1 MKKYKKKQPSSSSQ
15 FNILFTWISLLIL
28 FTGCSQINISDKT
41 PLPNSISYVKTIHLP
56 ISPRKIRYCSLT
68 NTFLA
73 LDNIKSY
80 IYRIDMQGK
89 ITQRIGEFG
98 FEKGQFVH
106 ISDIAVDDFGN
117 IFVVDDVENLIIQ
130 FDEFGQYV
138 NSFEPIN
145 VSEPELIAV
154 QNTGEI
160 LVYDSN
166 ANQVVCFSKTNNIR
180 FRFGKFELVDPF
192 KIAVSMDVTYIAD
205 HATNSVFMIDT
216 FGGLLSEIESE
227 HPLIDIS
234 ATKSFYYLID
244 NRTNLFAARKTSTQL
259 FDLGLLN
266 TLVPL
271 KTISAIV
278 TLKSQIAVLDST
290 TLVIFQLVTN

>member
-1 MKKYKKKQPSSSSQ
+1 MLFVCISLP
-15 FNILFTWISLLIL
+15 ILLFTS
-28 FTGCSQINISDKT
+28 CSQMSISEKT
-41 PLPNSISYVKTIHLP
+41 PFPNSVSYMKTIHLP
-56 ISPRKIRYCSLT
+56 ISPRKIRYCSYT

-73 LDNIKSY
+73 IDDIKNY
-80 IYRIDMQGK
+80 IYRIDIQGK

-106 ISDIAVDDFGN
+106 ISDIAVNDFGN

-130 FDEFGQYV
+130 FDELGQYV
-138 NSFEPIN
+138 NSFEPMD

-166 ANQVVCFSKTNNIR
+166 ANQVVCFSRANNIR

-192 KIAVSMDVTYIAD
+192 KIAPSMNVNYIAD
-205 HATNSVFMIDT
+205 HGTNSVFLIDT
-216 FGGLLSEIESE
+216 FGGLLSEINVEY
-227 HPLIDIS
+227 PLIDIS
-234 ATKSFYYLID
+234 TSKSIYFIID
-244 NRTNLFAARKTSTQL
+244 NRTNLFIARKTSDQL
-259 FDLGLLN
+259 LELGPLN
-266 TLVPL
+266 ILAPL
-271 KTISAIV
+271 KNIKAIV
-278 TLKSQIAVLDST
+278 ALQSQIAVLDST

>member
-1 MKKYKKKQPSSSSQ
+1 MS
-15 FNILFTWISLLIL
+15 ISE
-28 FTGCSQINISDKT
+28 KT
-41 PLPNSISYVKTIHLP
+41 PFPNSVSYMKTIHLP
-56 ISPRKIRYCSLT
+56 ISPRKIRYCSYT

-73 LDNIKSY
+73 IDDIKNY
-80 IYRIDMQGK
+80 IYRIDIQGK

-106 ISDIAVDDFGN
+106 ISDIAVNDFGN

-130 FDEFGQYV
+130 FDELGQYV
-138 NSFEPIN
+138 NSFEPMD

-166 ANQVVCFSKTNNIR
+166 ANQVVCFSRANNIR

-192 KIAVSMDVTYIAD
+192 KIAPSMNVNYIAD
-205 HATNSVFMIDT
+205 HGTNSVFLIDT
-216 FGGLLSEIESE
+216 FGGLLSEINVEY
-227 HPLIDIS
+227 PLIDIS
-234 ATKSFYYLID
+234 TSKSIYFIID
-244 NRTNLFAARKTSTQL
+244 NRTNLFIARKTSDQL
-259 FDLGLLN
+259 LELGPLN
-266 TLVPL
+266 ILAPL
-271 KTISAIV
+271 KNIKAIV
-278 TLKSQIAVLDST
+278 ALQSQIAVLDST